1 MFWNPD
7 ANKGTGGW
15 SRSGVTRLNFTE
27 TENETQ
33 VTCETVHLTS
43 FVVLVSLVDVVSA
56 LVQYLVFNHI
66 YGKFISLY
74 IMFT

>member
-15 SRSGVTRLNFTE
+15 SRSGVARLNFTE
-27 TENETQ
+27 TENGTQ

-43 FVVLVSLVDVVSA
+43 FVVLVSLVDTVSIRI
-56 LVQYLVFNHI
+56 LYTYTYI
-66 YGKFISLY
+66 YNWY
-74 IMFT
+74 DN